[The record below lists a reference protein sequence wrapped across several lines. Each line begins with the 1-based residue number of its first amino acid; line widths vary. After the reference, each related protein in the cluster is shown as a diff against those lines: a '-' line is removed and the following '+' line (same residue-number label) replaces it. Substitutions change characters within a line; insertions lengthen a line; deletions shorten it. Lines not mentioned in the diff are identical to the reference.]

1 VLPQGVCCNKANIQ
15 DTGRSTDGVLL
26 DKERKRGG
34 KVKHFLISR
43 FFFFF
48 FFFFLKI
55 LIRSGI
61 PKNFHHPGGALKFK
75 EACTLLQV
83 VILLR

>member
-34 KVKHFLISR
+34 KGKHFLRSR

-48 FFFFLKI
+48 FFLFLKI
-55 LIRSGI
+55 
-61 PKNFHHPGGALKFK
+61 PGGALKFK